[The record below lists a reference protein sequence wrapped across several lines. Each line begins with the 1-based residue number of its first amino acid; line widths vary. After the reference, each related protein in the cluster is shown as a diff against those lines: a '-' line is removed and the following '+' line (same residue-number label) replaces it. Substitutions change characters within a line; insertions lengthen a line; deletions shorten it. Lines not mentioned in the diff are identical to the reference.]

1 MGVTITELAR
11 ELNISHSTVSRV
23 LNGRIKGRVH
33 PEIANRIFA
42 LARERGYAPNPHAR
56 CLKTGRSGI
65 IGLVVGEISE
75 RYSGCYAQALLN
87 EAERYGLRLIISTTN
102 YGRERERKCLEDLL
116 HFHVDGVIYP
126 LYFDPASPLYQKL
139 KECRFPLLNFGNGD
153 FSSVNYDY
161 TAAFEAMFREFRKRG
176 HARVTLLTWPYD
188 RQAALFQRRAEANG
202 FEVDTMEFD
211 SDNRH
216 DGKALEEVLRRGC
229 SALYTNSYVKLAG
242 LLELYRRRGATA
254 PDCACTYTLPFEY
267 LSDPAVIGMIHAP
280 LRERVENEIGLLRL
294 LIEDSA
300 RERKVRLLPTCFLS
314 RPELETLRSK
324 QCQDIWYRN
333 YC

>member
-116 HFHVDGVIYP
+116 HFHVDGVI
-126 LYFDPASPLYQKL
+126 
-139 KECRFPLLNFGNGD
+139 
-153 FSSVNYDY
+153 
-161 TAAFEAMFREFRKRG
+161 
-176 HARVTLLTWPYD
+176 
-188 RQAALFQRRAEANG
+188 
-202 FEVDTMEFD
+202 
-211 SDNRH
+211 
-216 DGKALEEVLRRGC
+216 
-229 SALYTNSYVKLAG
+229 
-242 LLELYRRRGATA
+242 
-254 PDCACTYTLPFEY
+254 
-267 LSDPAVIGMIHAP
+267 
-280 LRERVENEIGLLRL
+280 
-294 LIEDSA
+294 
-300 RERKVRLLPTCFLS
+300 
-314 RPELETLRSK
+314 
-324 QCQDIWYRN
+324 
-333 YC
+333 